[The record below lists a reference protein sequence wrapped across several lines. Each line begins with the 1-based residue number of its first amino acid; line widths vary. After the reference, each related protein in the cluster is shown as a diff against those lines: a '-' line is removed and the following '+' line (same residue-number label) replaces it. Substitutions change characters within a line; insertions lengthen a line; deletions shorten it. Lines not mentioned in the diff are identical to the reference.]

1 MSVEELLAAYAT
13 GELEVEERERVESAL
28 ETSPRLRESL
38 EQYEAMFV
46 LLAAAAAEV
55 EVKAPKGFRS
65 RVNRRVAVQAYLGAA
80 TNVLDDLLGTYG
92 RAILYYLRLV

>member
-13 GELEVEERERVESAL
+13 GELEGEERERVESAL
-28 ETSPRLRESL
+28 EESPRLRENL

-46 LLAAAAAEV
+46 LLAAAAEE
-55 EVKAPKGFRS
+55 EVKAPKGFRG
-65 RVNRRVAVQAYLGAA
+65 RVERRVAIAAYLGAA
-80 TNVLDDLLGTYG
+80 TNVLADLAGAYG